1 MNYLKEYEKKTPTS
15 KKLYLKQSIVM
26 PGGVS
31 HNIRYFPPYP
41 LFLEKTNGS
50 KVYDVDGNEYIDLW
64 MGHYSNILGHNP
76 LVIKD
81 AIKKLYDIGVHSGCV
96 NPYELKLAD
105 KIIKLVPSVEMVKFC
120 CSGTEATTYAIR
132 LSRAY
137 TGKDVVLKIAGGWHG
152 AGSELTK
159 AIKFPYDSKVTSGIP
174 EDFLSKTD
182 YIFFNNI
189 EKSFEIIKK
198 YKDNLACIIIEPVIG
213 EGGFLPANADYLRFL
228 RDITKELDSVLIFDE
243 IITGFRISLGGAQYK
258 YQIYPD
264 LTTMGKIAGGGFNI
278 GIIGGKKEIMEI
290 SSPIYQNNNKVL
302 IGGGTFSETFYAS
315 IAGYNVLNYLDN
327 NREIYEELDSKGEYV
342 RSKLKEIIEKNKI
355 KAIVTGSGSLYMLHF
370 PYENN
375 IVVNSP
381 QDIGAKTDIYKRDY
395 EFKVRMLNE
404 GIYVMHGGGAI
415 SVSHTYEDLN
425 KIIESTEKVL
435 IEMDLQK

>member
-1 MNYLKEYEKKTPTS
+1 MNYIEKYEKKTPTS
-15 KKLYLKQSIVM
+15 KKLYLKQLNVM

-41 LFLEKTNGS
+41 LFIEKSCGS

-76 LVIKD
+76 PVVKE
-81 AIKKLYDIGVHSGCV
+81 AVKKLYDIGIHTGCV
-96 NPYELKLAD
+96 NPYELKLAN

-132 LSRAY
+132 LARAY
-137 TGKDVVLKIAGGWHG
+137 TKKEVVLKIAGGWHG

-159 AIKFPYDSKVTSGIP
+159 AIKFPYNNKMSSGIP
-174 EDFLSKTD
+174 DDLLKKTD
-182 YIFFNNI
+182 YIFFNDI
-189 EKSFEIIKK
+189 EKSYEVIKK
-198 YKDNLACIIIEPVIG
+198 YKNNLACIIIEPVIG
-213 EGGFLPANADYLRFL
+213 EGGFLPANTDYLQFL
-228 RDITKELDSVLIFDE
+228 RDITSELNTVLIFDE
-243 IITGFRISLGGAQYK
+243 IITGFRISPGGAQYK
-258 YQIYPD
+258 YKIYPD

-278 GIIGGKKEIMEI
+278 GIIGGKKEILEL
-290 SSPIYQNNNKVL
+290 SSPTYKENNKVL
-302 IGGGTFSETFYAS
+302 IGGGTFSETFYSS
-315 IAGYNVLNYLDN
+315 ITGYNVLDYLDN
-327 NREIYEELDSKGEYV
+327 NREIYEELNKKGEYI
-342 RSKLKEIIEKNKI
+342 RNKLKIFIDKNKI
-355 KAIVTGSGSLYMLHF
+355 KAIVTGIGSLYMVHF
-370 PYENN
+370 PYKD

-381 QDIGAKTDIYKRDY
+381 QDIGTNTDIFKRDY

-415 SVSHTYEDLN
+415 SVSHTYEDLD
-425 KIIESTEKVL
+425 KIIERTEKVL

>member
-1 MNYLKEYEKKTPTS
+1 MNYIEKYEKKTPTS
-15 KKLYLKQSIVM
+15 KKLYLKQLNVM

-41 LFLEKTNGS
+41 LFIEKSCGS

-76 LVIKD
+76 PVVKE
-81 AIKKLYDIGVHSGCV
+81 AVKKLYDIGIHTGCV
-96 NPYELKLAD
+96 NPYELKLAN

-132 LSRAY
+132 LARAY
-137 TGKDVVLKIAGGWHG
+137 TKKEVVLKIAGGWHG

-159 AIKFPYDSKVTSGIP
+159 AIKFPYNNKMSSGIP
-174 EDFLSKTD
+174 DDLLKKTD
-182 YIFFNNI
+182 YIFFNDI
-189 EKSFEIIKK
+189 EKSYEVIKK
-198 YKDNLACIIIEPVIG
+198 YKNNLACIIIEPVIG
-213 EGGFLPANADYLRFL
+213 EGGFLPANTDYLQFL
-228 RDITKELDSVLIFDE
+228 RDITSELNTVLIFDE
-243 IITGFRISLGGAQYK
+243 IITGFRISPGGAQYK
-258 YQIYPD
+258 YKIYPD

-278 GIIGGKKEIMEI
+278 GIIGGKKEILEL
-290 SSPIYQNNNKVL
+290 SSPTYKENNKVL
-302 IGGGTFSETFYAS
+302 IGGGTFSETFYSS
-315 IAGYNVLNYLDN
+315 ITGYNVLDYLDN
-327 NREIYEELDSKGEYV
+327 NREIYEELNKKGEYI
-342 RSKLKEIIEKNKI
+342 RNKLKIFIDKNKI
-355 KAIVTGSGSLYMLHF
+355 KAIVTGIGSLYMVHF
-370 PYENN
+370 PYKD

-381 QDIGAKTDIYKRDY
+381 QDIGTNTDIFKRDY

-415 SVSHTYEDLN
+415 SVSHTYEDLDE
-425 KIIESTEKVL
+425 IIERTEKVL